1 MWIILRHKHNHN
13 PKTDAHCQQ
22 DDEECIKKHLDAGS
36 GIHLPAGE
44 GRLLKELTKLDD
56 MENAVDDLLD
66 RMGVPTIRVS
76 FEKLFSS
83 SSDDVS
89 EWTRLFGE
97 LGVGPTNLTRSD
109 IDRAGHAATSLPYHN
124 ITLGNYDE
132 VKMALNGTKFASL
145 LH

>member
-1 MWIILRHKHNHN
+1 M
-13 PKTDAHCQQ
+13 PVSD
-22 DDEECIKKHLDAGS
+22 GY
-36 GIHLPAGE
+36 
-44 GRLLKELTKLDD
+44 LLKELTKLDA

-83 SSDDVS
+83 SDDVS

-97 LGVGPTNLTRSD
+97 LGIGPTNLTRSD

-132 VKMALNGTKFASL
+132 VKMALDGTKFASL

>member
-1 MWIILRHKHNHN
+1 M
-13 PKTDAHCQQ
+13 PTD
-22 DDEECIKKHLDAGS
+22 
-36 GIHLPAGE
+36 E

-66 RMGVPTIRVS
+66 KMGVPTIRVS

-83 SSDDVS
+83 SDVS

-97 LGVGPTNLTRSD
+97 LGVGPSNLTRSD
-109 IDRAGHAATSLPYHN
+109 VDRAGHAATSLPYHN
-124 ITLGNYDE
+124 ITLGNYAE

>member
-1 MWIILRHKHNHN
+1 M
-13 PKTDAHCQQ
+13 
-22 DDEECIKKHLDAGS
+22 
-36 GIHLPAGE
+36 PAGE

-83 SSDDVS
+83 SDVR

-97 LGVGPTNLTRSD
+97 LGIGPTNLTRSD